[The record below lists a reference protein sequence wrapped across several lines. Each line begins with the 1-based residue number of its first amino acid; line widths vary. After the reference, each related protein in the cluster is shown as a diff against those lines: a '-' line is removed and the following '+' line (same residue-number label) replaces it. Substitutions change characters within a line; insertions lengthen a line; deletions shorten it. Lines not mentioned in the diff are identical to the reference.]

1 MKNLFKKLFLF
12 SLLLGTIVSC
22 DHIGADNALDY
33 GTGPFVTQFPYA
45 EKTAFFLKT
54 PATVFP
60 YDIPVELVGGNG
72 LPLASNIDLAY
83 EVDLVNSTAIE
94 GTHFSFASPSTN
106 LVIPAGSTF
115 ASIKI
120 NVNSGSLDDANPPV
134 LILKLKSVSASG
146 ANIVNSGNK
155 ATISLIL
162 QGFCTSALAGNYS
175 LVSTRISPAGGPYTA
190 ALDVIDEV
198 SAGTYNTT
206 FTGGFYSPGGGTPGT
221 GSWSALAAGY
231 DAGYTFKEVCGRI
244 KLETQNLAGVYSNE
258 VRQSAAQYAASNVN
272 AVTGVITVY
281 YSIFFSGNTVER
293 TYSSVYTPI

>member
-12 SLLLGTIVSC
+12 SLILGLTVSC
-22 DHIGADNALDY
+22 DHVGADNALDY

-45 EKTAFFLKT
+45 SKTAFFLKT

-72 LPLASNIDLAY
+72 LPLASDIDLAY

-94 GTHFSFASPSTN
+94 GTHFSFASTSTN
-106 LVIPAGSTF
+106 LLIPAGTSF

-120 NVNSGSLDDANPPV
+120 NVNSGSLDDTNPPV
-134 LILKLKSVSASG
+134 LVLKLKSVSASG

-155 ATISLIL
+155 GKIALTL
-162 QGFCTSALAGNYS
+162 QGFCTSDLAGNYS
-175 LVSTRISPAGGPYTA
+175 VVTNRLSPAGGPYSA
-190 ALDVIDEV
+190 PVDVIDEV
-198 SAGTYNTT
+198 SPGTYNTT
-206 FTGGFYSPGGGTPGT
+206 FVGNYFAPGNVIGS
-221 GSWSALAAGY
+221 GSWVQLAAAS

-244 KLETQNLAGVYSNE
+244 KLETQQLASIYSNQ

-272 AVTGVITVY
+272 TTTNVITIY

-293 TYSSVYTPI
+293 TYKSTYTPI